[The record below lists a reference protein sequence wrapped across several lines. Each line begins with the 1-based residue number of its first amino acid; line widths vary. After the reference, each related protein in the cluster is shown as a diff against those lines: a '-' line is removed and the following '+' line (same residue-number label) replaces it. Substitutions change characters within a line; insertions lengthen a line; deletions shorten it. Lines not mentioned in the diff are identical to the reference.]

1 MNSDIKLDTQTH
13 DLVFE
18 GDDLV
23 LFNREE
29 DSIRQRLKIG
39 LSTIAGEWFLDTSV
53 GLPISS
59 PIFSQK
65 GSQTVLDSY
74 IRRFIEDFEGIE
86 ELLTYS
92 SRLDRSTRT
101 SFVSFSARTTS
112 GDILS
117 FTEAI

>member
-1 MNSDIKLDTQTH
+1 MNSDIKLDINTH

-18 GDDLV
+18 GNDLA
-23 LFNREE
+23 LFDRDE
-29 DSIRQRLKIG
+29 DSIRQRLRIG
-39 LSTIAGEWFLDTSV
+39 LSTIQGEWFLNVDV

-74 IRRFIEDFEGIE
+74 IRRFIEDFDGIQ

-92 SRLDRSTRT
+92 STLDRATRT

-117 FTEAI
+117 FNEVV